1 MDNPVTN
8 DKVLNLADQ
17 LGLFVDETL
26 HKKLLNEIDQCKNL
40 VDHFVERYDSHKKK
54 LLVNIEQKSIT
65 GFLFESTDVIVDIK
79 EMLENYVKES
89 NNNGLHPEIINLH
102 SAALAH
108 FSIDNEIKS
117 LATKLAHITF
127 KKVQKSIS
135 DFIGVLLKKNKED
148 LIRIKCYQYSQLID
162 DVLRIHVEKIDDF
175 ENKRF
180 EVLMNLWD
188 KSKAIE
194 NNITVLSESKYDI
207 ESAKDK
213 IRPDLEFEDTK
224 KLVGDFEKVGKDFIQ
239 SIKAQLQSVFDN
251 MELEKHV
258 HETNMQK
265 NRKKFRP
272 DHIIRATRIIEK
284 DYQKTCGKWHN
295 TLLALSDDW
304 ILDLE
309 ISALKFEI
317 LKNYFSFINYID
329 LKLKDPLDEKM
340 KSLTDLTHRLFV
352 LFTPAEE
359 GIKDDLI
366 AKIKQQKLDF
376 RRKLIL
382 RLIPDMKGL
391 LLNSDLPKRVDEFEK
406 NTAVQFES
414 LSKSR
419 LLIKNPVYNR
429 PIEQS
434 ELQKISPND
443 LVSFNMKPEF
453 MELFPALKNSLI
465 RQLQALQEKLDEIPE
480 IVDFSIESALTFF
493 EHKKD
498 LAEALKIGSE
508 GIQRASNKIEDLS
521 AFRRDFYTNEV
532 DRMKDKIDHLFTK
545 VSEITDNE
553 NALQIKIRITKA
565 KALEQ
570 SKALRDKVKNNIKN
584 FLPKFLNWI
593 QSFYEYL
600 VESTIKIR
608 KKLEGETAKKFITSD
623 VSDYLVETEE
633 AVNRLPFVYQQLFKL
648 DPLVSFDLYIERKE
662 AYEKFTRAYS
672 RWQSG
677 KFAPVIINGEKGS
690 GKTSFINRFLSS
702 KSIHEQVIYHDL
714 HEEYLEPEEAYN
726 KVYESVSQVLSNQ
739 TNNNLDKPKR
749 IVVVDGLERLFEAK
763 INGFKVLQKTMQLI
777 SRSNNQIFWVV
788 ACHLYSYKFLERSF
802 NVSEYFGYHIELEDL
817 AADQLIKIIEKRHN
831 ISGFRLKFL
840 ADTQKK
846 SMISKIKQSEKND
859 QLDLKAIYFDRL
871 QKIVRGNITQAF
883 LYWMRSAAEVTEDL
897 IYINTQSDTKLD
909 FIRSI
914 SLSKFEIL
922 KNILIHNGLSAS
934 KHSEI
939 FRIPFEKSDLQLEQ
953 MYDDGIIIKRS
964 DLYNINPMIYKQVID
979 QMYKLNLLH

>member
-8 DKVLNLADQ
+8 DKELNLADQ
-17 LGLFVDETL
+17 LGLFIDETL
-26 HKKLLNEIDQCKNL
+26 LRALVEDINTSKNL
-40 VDHFVERYDSHKKK
+40 VENYIEGYNNHKDK
-54 LLVNIEQKSIT
+54 LLINIDQKSIT
-65 GFLFESTDVIVDIK
+65 GFLFESIDVIIDIK

-89 NNNGLHPEIINLH
+89 NINGLHPEIINLH

-117 LATKLAHITF
+117 LTDKLAHISF
-127 KKVQKSIS
+127 QKVQKALSG
-135 DFIGVLLKKNKED
+135 FIGLLLKKKGKN
-148 LIRIKCYQYSQLID
+148 LSRIHCYQYSQLID
-162 DVLRIHVEKIDDF
+162 NVLRLHYEKIDDY
-175 ENKRF
+175 ENKRL
-180 EVLMNLWD
+180 EILMNLWD

-194 NNITVLSESKYDI
+194 NNITILSESKYDFD
-207 ESAKDK
+207 SVQNKVLLALNFD
-213 IRPDLEFEDTK
+213 DTK
-224 KLVGDFEKVGKDFIQ
+224 KLVEDFEKEGADLIQLMKDN
-239 SIKAQLQSVFDN
+239 IKSVFEN

-258 HETNMQK
+258 HEINMLK
-265 NRKKFRP
+265 NKSKYKP
-272 DHIIRATRIIEK
+272 NHIVRVTRTVER
-284 DYQKTCGKWHN
+284 DYQKICGKWHN
-295 TLLALSDDW
+295 TLLALTDDW
-304 ILDLE
+304 ELELE
-309 ISALKFEI
+309 ISVLKFEI
-317 LKNYFSFINYID
+317 LKNYFSFINYTD

-340 KSLTDLTHRLFV
+340 KALTDLTKALIDLFKPSEDG
-352 LFTPAEE
+352 LQ
-359 GIKDDLI
+359 DDLI
-366 AKIKQQKLDF
+366 AIIKQQKLDF
-376 RRKLIL
+376 RRKLVL

-391 LLNSDLPKRVDEFEK
+391 LLNSDLPKRVDEFEQ
-406 NTAVQFES
+406 NTAKQFDS
-414 LSKSR
+414 LSKSK
-419 LLIKNPVYNR
+419 LVIKNPVYNC
-429 PIEQS
+429 PIDPS
-434 ELQKISPND
+434 ELQKISPKD
-443 LVSFNMKPEF
+443 LVSFDMKPDF
-453 MELFPALKNSLI
+453 MEVFPSLKNSLI
-465 RQLQALQEKLDEIPE
+465 RQLQVLQEKLDEIPE
-480 IVDFSIESALTFF
+480 IVDFSIESALTFY
-493 EHKKD
+493 EVKND
-498 LAEALKIGSE
+498 LPEALKIGSE

-521 AFRRDFYTNEV
+521 AFRMDFYTQEV
-532 DRMKDKIDHLFTK
+532 DRMKDKIDQLFAK
-545 VSEITDNE
+545 ISEITDNE

-570 SKALRDKVKNNIKN
+570 SKALRDKIKNNIKN
-584 FLPKFLNWI
+584 FLPKILNKI
-593 QSFYEYL
+593 QKFYEYII
-600 VESTIKIR
+600 ESTIKIR

-648 DPLVSFDLYIERKE
+648 EPLVSFDLYIERNL
-662 AYEKFTRAYS
+662 AYEKFTLAYS

-714 HEEYLEPEEAYN
+714 HQEYFEPEVAYN
-726 KVYESVSQVLSNQ
+726 KLYDSVAQVLTNQ

-749 IVVVDGLERLFEAK
+749 IVVIDGLERLFEAK
-763 INGFKVLQKTMQLI
+763 INGFNVLQKTMQLI
-777 SRSNNQIFWVV
+777 SKSNSQIFWVV
-788 ACHLYSYKFLERSF
+788 ACHLYSYRFLERSF
-802 NVSEYFGYHIELEDL
+802 NISEYFGYHIELEDL
-817 AADQLIKIIEKRHN
+817 AAEELIKIIEKRHN

-840 ADTQKK
+840 SDTQKK
-846 SMISKIKQSEKND
+846 SMISKIKQADKND
-859 QLDLKAIYFDRL
+859 QLDLKEIYFDRL

-897 IYINTQSDTKLD
+897 IYIDTHSDTKLD

-922 KNILIHNGLSAS
+922 KNILIHNGLSSS